1 MARLRNASLLGRKG
15 RELFEVVVG
24 RLVSYMARHGV
35 NPTALSLSGLAF
47 AIVSACLYV
56 LAASMRELIILAAIA
71 LLVSGFFDAIDG
83 AVARASGKVTA
94 FGAFTD
100 SMLDRVEDAAI
111 IVAITLAGFLNVLLG
126 MLLLLSSYLVS
137 YSRARAEGLGVEM
150 KGIGLFER
158 AERILVIFAASIV
171 EYFFPRTIM
180 LVSIALIAINVL
192 VIVQRVL
199 HVRSRLKENR

>member
-1 MARLRNASLLGRKG
+1 MARCG
-15 RELFEVVVG
+15 
-24 RLVSYMARHGV
+24 VS
-35 NPTALSLSGLAF
+35 PTALSLSGLAF
-47 AIVSACLYV
+47 AIVSASLYV
-56 LAASMRELIILAAIA
+56 LAASVRELIILAAIA

-83 AVARASGKVTA
+83 AVARAAGKVTA

-100 SMLDRVEDAAI
+100 SMLDRIEDAVI
-111 IVAITLAGFLNVLLG
+111 IVAMTLANFLNVLLG

-158 AERILVIFAASIV
+158 AERILVIFAASIA
-171 EYFFPRTIM
+171 EYFFPCSIM
-180 LVSIALIAINVL
+180 LVSIALVAINVL

-199 HVRSRLKENR
+199 HVRSRLKGNR

>member
-1 MARLRNASLLGRKG
+1 MVRLGNTSLLGRKG
-15 RELFEVVVG
+15 RELFEAVVG
-24 RLVSYMARHGV
+24 RLVSYMARCGV
-35 NPTALSLSGLAF
+35 SPTALSLSGLAF
-47 AIVSACLYV
+47 AIVSASLYV
-56 LAASMRELIILAAIA
+56 LAASVRELIILAAIA

-83 AVARASGKVTA
+83 AVARAAGKVTA

-100 SMLDRVEDAAI
+100 SMLDRIEDAAI
-111 IVAITLAGFLNVLLG
+111 IVAMTLANFLNVLLG

-158 AERILVIFAASIV
+158 AERILVIFAASIA
-171 EYFFPRTIM
+171 EYFFPCSIM
-180 LVSIALIAINVL
+180 LVSIALVAINVL

-199 HVRSRLKENR
+199 HVRSKLKGNR